1 MTRLF
6 YWIDHTGTWDGNSG
20 VQRVA
25 RALAAALA
33 EGGHEILPVR
43 WCAEREAIV
52 HAEARWTEGLA
63 AYGGPTIPPGPAAG
77 EALHMAPDAASLPG
91 AWLVVPEVPHVAGAG
106 APSLA
111 VALDYAR
118 FHGLRSAAVFYD
130 LIPLRFPGYEP
141 MAADHARYARAL
153 AGADLVLGI
162 SRDCTEDLRR
172 WWQEEGRDPAR
183 LPRLRALPLPEEMP
197 NTPRGTDAEEPSAPP
212 VRFLS
217 FGTLE
222 PRKNQVEAMRAFS
235 RLRARR
241 PDLDLRFDLVG
252 NVHGAV
258 AAEVEEIASRE
269 PRIRLHRYLPD
280 DELRALIRASHAT
293 VFVSL
298 AEGYGLPVA
307 ESLWLGR
314 PCLCSDHGS
323 VAEIAGDGGCLAV
336 PASDPAAIDAG
347 FERLASYP
355 ALRGRLSA
363 EARARPLRRW
373 RDYADAL
380 LAELAAAPV
389 LPQMLLVE
397 GSAAAADP
405 APLESTGAVVRRL
418 HWRPASRAPLPG
430 AAKAPEQPA
439 PGEGRLGGLWAV
451 LPATT
456 CANPDEAAEIV
467 GVAQGLGLRA
477 VLEAPPAPTDP
488 AWLPVLAAA
497 DLALFPE
504 GTARDAALA
513 AALRELPRTATLRGR
528 FRVGTGA
535 AALAAIAP
543 DLPRTAAAGPPEPV
557 RRVFYWVGLTVTQP
571 FNTGVQRVTR
581 RLAAALE
588 RRGVEVVPVKWD
600 AAARRIAPISDADA
614 EALARFNGPPARRG
628 RPPMPERLAGEWL
641 LLPEIALGDSAPE
654 GGPLGFARRLG
665 MRTAAVF
672 YDLIPEKMPENYP
685 AVALEALRAY
695 WSDFASADLALPI
708 SWTVSADLA
717 RWLSAR
723 ALHLPAILPCP
734 LAGDVGGPRT
744 VEPTSGPASG
754 EALRLLTVGTWEPRK
769 NYPRLLRALLA
780 AQRRSTRRIELVLI
794 GRRAGFTDLDAEIE
808 RLAAETGAELL
819 DHTDEDELHRRQ
831 RHAHATVFASWEEG
845 FGLPVLESLW
855 HGRPCLC
862 HHGSA
867 MAEVAPGG
875 GTFLVDVLDEDA
887 ITAALLRLAE
897 EPALLTRLGAEAVAR
912 PIRSWDDYAEDVL
925 LALSRAGAAPG
936 WPLPDV
942 MPAAP
947 AIGQRRPLLSCAITT
962 YNRAPWLSHSL
973 PLLLEATRPWRDV
986 VEVVVCD
993 NASTDTTP
1001 DVVARF
1007 RGEAHLSAHRN
1018 PANVGMLGNL
1028 GATARH
1034 ARGAF
1039 VWLLGDDDLLVEGA
1053 MENVLEGL
1061 AAHPEVEMAY
1071 MNYAYTTFDRPERLS
1086 NPADIVDFATPIA
1099 PGGPNRRVSTLREVS
1114 PLNENLFTAIYACAF
1129 RRDHAVRGYGLDTRG
1144 APFTSLP
1151 TCVPSSVYALAA
1163 LQDRPAWWVGEPAV
1177 VVNMNVSW
1185 TRWVL
1190 LWHLER
1196 MPDLF
1201 DAAERAGV
1209 APAALDRYRT
1219 VHANEAERWLRETY
1233 FEAEDPVRRN
1243 VSAARLLER
1252 CKHLPAFR
1260 EQLAGVRRAYA
1271 DAWAAGRVS
1280 ADTAPPAELFAR
1292 YGLEG

>member
-1 MTRLF
+1 M
-6 YWIDHTGTWDGNSG
+6 
-20 VQRVA
+20 
-25 RALAAALA
+25 
-33 EGGHEILPVR
+33 
-43 WCAEREAIV
+43 
-52 HAEARWTEGLA
+52 
-63 AYGGPTIPPGPAAG
+63 
-77 EALHMAPDAASLPG
+77 
-91 AWLVVPEVPHVAGAG
+91 
-106 APSLA
+106 
-111 VALDYAR
+111 
-118 FHGLRSAAVFYD
+118 
-130 LIPLRFPGYEP
+130 
-141 MAADHARYARAL
+141 
-153 AGADLVLGI
+153 
-162 SRDCTEDLRR
+162 
-172 WWQEEGRDPAR
+172 
-183 LPRLRALPLPEEMP
+183 
-197 NTPRGTDAEEPSAPP
+197 
-212 VRFLS
+212 RFLS

-241 PDLDLRFDLVG
+241 PDLDMRFDLVG
-252 NVHGAV
+252 NVHGGV
-258 AAEVEEIASRE
+258 AAAVQEIAARE

-280 DELRALIRASHAT
+280 DELRALVQASHVT
-293 VFVSL
+293 VFVSQ

-323 VAEIAGDGGCLAV
+323 VAEIAAGGGCLAV
-336 PASDPAAIDAG
+336 SAADPAAIESG
-347 FERLASYP
+347 FERLASDP
-355 ALRGRLSA
+355 ELRARLAA

-373 RDYADAL
+373 GDYADGL
-380 LAELAAAPV
+380 LAELAAAPLLPHAV
-389 LPQMLLVE
+389 LIE
-397 GSAAAADP
+397 GSAGAADP
-405 APLESTGAVVRRL
+405 APLEVSGATVRRL
-418 HWRPASRAPLPG
+418 HWRPASRALLPG
-430 AAKAPEQPA
+430 AARAPEQPA
-439 PGEGRLGGLWAV
+439 PGDGRLGGLHAV

-456 CANPDEAAEIV
+456 CADAAEAAAIA
-467 GVAQGLGLRA
+467 GAARGLGLRVA
-477 VLEAPPAPTDP
+477 LEAPPAPLDP
-488 AWLPVLAAA
+488 AWLATLAAA
-497 DLALFPE
+497 DLALFADAA
-504 GTARDAALA
+504 ARDATLA
-513 AALRELPRTATLRGR
+513 AALRELPRTATLRER

-535 AALAAIAP
+535 SAPSAIAS

-588 RRGVEVVPVKWD
+588 RRGVEVVPVRWD

-614 EALARFNGPPARRG
+614 EALARFDGPPVRP
-628 RPPMPERLAGEWL
+628 RPPLPERLAGEWL

-654 GGPLGFARRLG
+654 GGPLGFARGLG

-685 AVALEALRAY
+685 AVALEALHVY

-708 SWTVSADLA
+708 SWSVAADLA
-717 RWLSAR
+717 RWLSGR
-723 ALHLPAILPCP
+723 SLHLPAILPCP
-734 LAGDVGGPRT
+734 LAGDVGGPRAT
-744 VEPTSGPASG
+744 EPPAVPVG
-754 EALRLLTVGTWEPRK
+754 EEALRLIAVGTWEPRK

-780 AQRRSTRRIELVLI
+780 AQRRSARRIELVLI
-794 GRRAGFTDLDAEIE
+794 GRRAGFTELDAEIE
-808 RLAAETGAELL
+808 RLAAATGTELL
-819 DHTDEDELHRRQ
+819 DHAEEAELHRRQ
-831 RHAHATVFASWEEG
+831 RNAHAAVFASWEEG

-875 GTFLVDVLDEDA
+875 GTLLVDMLDEDA
-887 ITAALLRLAE
+887 LAAALLRLAG
-897 EPALLTRLGAEAVAR
+897 EPGLLARLGAEAVAR

-942 MPAAP
+942 LPAP
-947 AIGQRRPLLSCAITT
+947 AIGERRPLLSCAITT

-993 NASTDTTP
+993 NTSTDATP
-1001 DVVARF
+1001 EVVARF
-1007 RGEAHLSAHRN
+1007 RDEAHLSAHRN

-1039 VWLLGDDDLLVEGA
+1039 VWLLGDDDLLVDGA
-1053 MENVLEGL
+1053 IENVLEGL

-1071 MNYAYTTFDRPERLS
+1071 MNYAYTTFDRPELLMD
-1086 NPADIVDFATPIA
+1086 AAEIIEAATPIA
-1099 PGGPNRRVSTLREVS
+1099 PGGPNRRVPALREVS

-1129 RRDHAVRGYGLDTRG
+1129 RRDHAIRGYGLDTRG
-1144 APFTSLP
+1144 APFSSLL

-1163 LQDRPAWWVGEPAV
+1163 LQDRPAWWVGEPAL

-1209 APAALDRYRT
+1209 VPAALDRYRAA
-1219 VHANEAERWLRETY
+1219 HAAEAERWLRECY
-1233 FEAEDPVRRN
+1233 FEAEDTVRRN

-1252 CKHLPAFR
+1252 CKHLPVFR

-1271 DAWAAGRVS
+1271 DAWAAGRVL
-1280 ADTAPPAELFAR
+1280 ADGAPPAELFAR